1 MPTST
6 LLSLRDRWLAAWPR
20 ALLCWSRH
28 TRLREPLLCLD
39 DEEAGA
45 EGLQGSFAMIRL
57 RDQAIIV
64 NLAGVASRN
73 LGEFAVEVLAHEIG
87 HHVLAPATLT
97 DHLRMLARM
106 RRALPTLEVHA
117 PMLAN
122 LYTDLLINDR
132 LQRGADLR
140 LADVYKAL
148 RSEGKDSGAVWT
160 LYVRIYEVLWSLPR
174 GSLGGGQTD
183 DRLEGDAWLG
193 ARLVRV
199 YARDLLRGSGRF
211 AALLLPYLVA
221 DAKHTAAVM
230 AGWHDTRGAGAGCEP
245 LGAVEEE
252 ADERDAPHPASDPV
266 LTGEDAAPSGGQA
279 GPDDRI
285 EKNSSSSRPSAVDQA
300 KGQAREPF
308 EYGQILRSAGLNLTD
323 HEVAVR
329 YYRERARPH
338 LIAFPRRRRPE
349 GTDPLPEGLEPWDI
363 GQPFDQID
371 WLQSILISP
380 RVIPGMTLVQRT
392 WGVSEGAAPTPM
404 PLDLDLYVDSSG
416 SMPNPQV
423 RVSYLALAGAILGLS
438 ALRAG
443 GRVQVTLWSGRNQF
457 IATPGFCRDESEIL
471 RVLTG
476 FFGGGTQFPLHRLRE
491 TYSGPRTKER
501 PAHVMVISDDGVS
514 TLFDS
519 EDERGTPGWI
529 LASRALARAGG
540 GGTLVLNLP
549 ENWEREWVRLPTK
562 NPYAVIQQARDQHGW
577 HVHTVGTW
585 EQLVRFA
592 REFSR
597 RRFAGEPEVHP
608 VPATVGG
615 AA

>member
-1 MPTST
+1 MATST

-20 ALLCWSRH
+20 AIACWSRH
-28 TRLREPLLCLD
+28 TRLREPLLCL
-39 DEEAGA
+39 EEKAAVA

-57 RDQAIIV
+57 RDQAIVV
-64 NLAGVASRN
+64 NLAEVAVRN
-73 LGEFAVEVLAHEIG
+73 LGDYAVEVLAHEIG

-106 RRALPTLEVHA
+106 QRALPTLEAHA

-132 LQRGADLR
+132 LQRSADLR
-140 LADVYKAL
+140 LAEVYRAL
-148 RSEGKDSGAVWT
+148 RTEGKASGAVWT
-160 LYVRIYEVLWSLPR
+160 LYVRMYEVLWSLPR
-174 GSLGGGQTD
+174 GSLGGGETD

-211 AALLLPYLVA
+211 AALLLPYLVT
-221 DAKHTAAVM
+221 DAKHAASAM
-230 AGWHDTRGAGAGCEP
+230 AGWHDTRGAGAGGEP

-266 LTGEDAAPSGGQA
+266 LTGEDAAPEAEQA
-279 GPDDRI
+279 APNGRI
-285 EKNSSSSRPSAVDQA
+285 QRTKPASNPSAVDQA

-308 EYGQILRSAGLNLTD
+308 EYGQILRSAGLNLTE

-338 LIAFPRRRRPE
+338 LIAFPSRPRPD

-371 WLQSILISP
+371 WLQSILLSP
-380 RVIPGMTLVQRT
+380 SVIPGMTLVQRT
-392 WGVSEGAAPTPM
+392 WGVSEGATPTPM

-443 GRVQVTLWSGRNQF
+443 GRVQVTLWSGSDQF
-457 IATPGFCRDESEIL
+457 IATPGFCRDEFEIL

-476 FFGGGTQFPLHRLRE
+476 FFGGGTQFPLHRLRD
-491 TYSGPRTKER
+491 TYAGRRPTER

-514 TLFDS
+514 TMFDS
-519 EDERGTPGWI
+519 NDERGSPGWTV
-529 LASRALARAGG
+529 AARALAQAGG

-549 ENWEREWVRLPTK
+549 EAWERDRVRLPTM
-562 NPYAVIQQARDQHGW
+562 NPYAVIQRARDQQGW
-577 HVHTVGTW
+577 HVHAVTTW

-597 RRFAGEPEVHP
+597 RRFAGEPEVQP
-608 VPATVGG
+608 VPATGG
-615 AA
+615 RVT

>member
-1 MPTST
+1 MAST
-6 LLSLRDRWLAAWPR
+6 PLLSLRDRWLAAWPR
-20 ALLCWSRH
+20 ALACWSRH
-28 TRLREPLLCLD
+28 TRLREPLLCL
-39 DEEAGA
+39 EEKAAVA

-57 RDQAIIV
+57 RDQAIVV
-64 NLAGVASRN
+64 NLAEVAVRN
-73 LGEFAVEVLAHEIG
+73 LGDYAVEVLAHEIG

-106 RRALPTLEVHA
+106 QRALPTLEAHA

-132 LQRGADLR
+132 LQRSSELR
-140 LADVYKAL
+140 LAEVYRAL
-148 RSEGKDSGAVWT
+148 RSEGKVSGAVWT
-160 LYVRIYEVLWSLPR
+160 LYVRIYEVLWNLPR
-174 GSLGGGQTD
+174 GSLGGGATD
-183 DRLEGDAWLG
+183 DHLEGDAWLG

-199 YARDLLRGSGRF
+199 YARDFLRGSGRF

-221 DAKHTAAVM
+221 DAKNAAAAM
-230 AGWHDTRGAGAGCEP
+230 AGWHDTRGAGAGGEP

-266 LTGEDAAPSGGQA
+266 LTGEDAIPDGEQAAPDG
-279 GPDDRI
+279 RI
-285 EKNSSSSRPSAVDQA
+285 QRTRPASTPSPVDQA

-338 LIAFPRRRRPE
+338 LIAFPRRPRPE

-371 WLQSILISP
+371 WLQSMLLSP
-380 RVIPGMTLVQRT
+380 SVIPGMTLVQRT
-392 WGVSEGAAPTPM
+392 WGVSEVASPSAL

-423 RVSYLALAGAILGLS
+423 RVSYLALAGAILCLS

-443 GRVQVTLWSGRNQF
+443 GRVQVTLWSGRNEF
-457 IATPGFCRDESEIL
+457 IATPGFCRDEFEIL

-491 TYSGPRTKER
+491 TYAGRRPTER

-514 TLFDS
+514 TMFDS
-519 EDERGTPGWI
+519 DDETGTSGWTV
-529 LASRALARAGG
+529 AERALAKAGG

-549 ENWEREWVRLPTK
+549 EEWERARAEPNPL
-562 NPYAVIQQARDQHGW
+562 NPYATIRRARDEHGW
-577 HVHTVGTW
+577 HVHAVTTW

-597 RRFAGEPEVHP
+597 RRFARDDVAPPTAAAGRGEP
-608 VPATVGG
+608 
-615 AA
+615 

>member
-1 MPTST
+1 MASST
-6 LLSLRDRWLAAWPR
+6 LLSLRDRWLAAWPQ
-20 ALLCWSRH
+20 ALACWSRH
-28 TRLREPLLCLD
+28 TRLREPVLCLD
-39 DEEAGA
+39 NGAAVA

-57 RDQAIIV
+57 RDQAIVV
-64 NLAGVASRN
+64 NLAEVASRN
-73 LGEFAVEVLAHEIG
+73 LGDYAVEVLAHEIG

-106 RRALPTLEVHA
+106 QRALPTLKAHA

-132 LQRGADLR
+132 LQRGAELR
-140 LADVYKAL
+140 LADVYRAL
-148 RSEGKDSGAVWT
+148 RSEGKASGAVWT

-174 GSLGGGQTD
+174 GSLGGGETD

-193 ARLVRV
+193 ARLIRV

-211 AALLLPYLVA
+211 AALLLPYLVT
-221 DAKHTAAVM
+221 DAKHAAAAL
-230 AGWHDTRGAGAGCEP
+230 AGWHDTRGAGAGGEP
-245 LGAVEEE
+245 VGAVEED

-266 LTGEDAAPSGGQA
+266 LTGEDAV
-279 GPDDRI
+279 PDADQNDPERRGHRLTPA
-285 EKNSSSSRPSAVDQA
+285 SVQSPVDQA
-300 KGQAREPF
+300 RGQAREPF

-338 LIAFPRRRRPE
+338 LIAFPRRPRPE

-371 WLQSILISP
+371 WLQSLLLSP
-380 RVIPGMTLVQRT
+380 SVIPGMTLVQRT
-392 WGVSEGAAPTPM
+392 WGVSEGATPSPL

-423 RVSYLALAGAILGLS
+423 RVSYLALAGAILCLS

-457 IATPGFCRDESEIL
+457 MATPGFCRDEFEIL

-491 TYSGPRTKER
+491 TFAGRRPTER

-514 TLFDS
+514 TMFDS
-519 EDERGTPGWI
+519 DDEKGTPGWTV
-529 LASRALARAGG
+529 AARALAQAGG

-549 ENWEREWVRLPTK
+549 ENWERDRVRPHTL
-562 NPYAVIQQARDQHGW
+562 NPYATIQRARDQHGW
-577 HVHTVGTW
+577 QVHAVATW

-597 RRFAGEPEVHP
+597 RRFARDDEAQPTTAAGRGEP
-608 VPATVGG
+608 
-615 AA
+615 

>member
-1 MPTST
+1 MATST
-6 LLSLRDRWLAAWPR
+6 LLSLRDHWLAAWPR
-20 ALLCWSRH
+20 ALACWSRH
-28 TRLREPLLCLD
+28 TRLREPLLCL
-39 DEEAGA
+39 EEKAAVA

-57 RDQAIIV
+57 HDQAIVV
-64 NLAGVASRN
+64 NLAEVAARN
-73 LGEFAVEVLAHEIG
+73 LGDYAVEILAHEIG

-106 RRALPTLEVHA
+106 QRALPTLEAHA

-132 LQRGADLR
+132 LQRSADLR
-140 LADVYKAL
+140 LAEVYRAL
-148 RSEGKDSGAVWT
+148 RTEGKASGAVWT
-160 LYVRIYEVLWSLPR
+160 LYVRMYEVLWSLPR
-174 GSLGGGQTD
+174 GSLGGGETD

-199 YARDLLRGSGRF
+199 YARDHLRGSGRF

-221 DAKHTAAVM
+221 DAKHAAAAM
-230 AGWHDTRGAGAGCEP
+230 AGWHDTRGAGAGGEP

-266 LTGEDAAPSGGQA
+266 LTGEDDVPDGEQAAPDG
-279 GPDDRI
+279 RI
-285 EKNSSSSRPSAVDQA
+285 QRTRPASTPSPVDQA

-338 LIAFPRRRRPE
+338 LIAFPSRPRPD

-371 WLQSILISP
+371 WLQSILLSP
-380 RVIPGMTLVQRT
+380 SVIPGMTLVQRT
-392 WGVSEGAAPTPM
+392 WGVSEGATPSPL

-423 RVSYLALAGAILGLS
+423 RVSYLALAGAILCLS

-443 GRVQVTLWSGRNQF
+443 GRVQVTLWSGRDQF
-457 IATPGFCRDESEIL
+457 IATPGFCRDEFEIL

-476 FFGGGTQFPLHRLRE
+476 FFGGGTQFPLHRLRD
-491 TYSGPRTKER
+491 TYAGRRPTER

-514 TLFDS
+514 TMFDS
-519 EDERGTPGWI
+519 NDERGSPGWTV
-529 LASRALARAGG
+529 AARALAQAGG

-549 ENWEREWVRLPTK
+549 EAWERDRVRLPTM
-562 NPYAVIQQARDQHGW
+562 NPYAVIQRARDQQGW
-577 HVHTVGTW
+577 HVHAVTTW

-597 RRFAGEPEVHP
+597 RRFAGEPEVQP
-608 VPATVGG
+608 VPATGG
-615 AA
+615 RVT